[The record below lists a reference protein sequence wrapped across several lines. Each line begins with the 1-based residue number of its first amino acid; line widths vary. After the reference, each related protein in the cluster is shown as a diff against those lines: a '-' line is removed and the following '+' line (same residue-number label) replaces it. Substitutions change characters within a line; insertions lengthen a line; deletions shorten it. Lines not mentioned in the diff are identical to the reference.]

1 MAGGNGNDI
10 LIGIDPVMGNP
21 ISHLFPD
28 GLRSY
33 LEDLDIKTLAQAR
46 NTLSDA
52 HHYWYSAEE
61 LYLDGE
67 WKEVWNT
74 FTRDLDLN
82 GIHLS
87 SFI

>member
-1 MAGGNGNDI
+1 MI
-10 LIGIDPVMGNP
+10 GNP
-21 ISHLFPD
+21 ISYHFPD
-28 GLRSY
+28 GLKTY
-33 LEDLDIKTLAQAR
+33 LEDLDIKTLAQAH

-67 WKEVWNT
+67 WKNVWYR

-82 GIHLS
+82 GIRLS
-87 SFI
+87 TDSDSLIWD